1 MIPKINTKVIGNN
14 FQKEVNSNSRRFKIS
29 FREIHIKKYIV
40 PELMHINKINFINL
54 GIAINFKNFF
64 K

>member
-40 PELMHINKINFINL
+40 P
-54 GIAINFKNFF
+54 
-64 K
+64 